1 MSSTRTE
8 ITIEVLQEK
17 LAEIAET
24 REYHEQE
31 LMAAQRQQDA
41 VEESINLLRPPEP
54 LSIYGVRAD
63 DLRELG
69 LEEAL
74 FRLAHA
80 NHGRLDSTTVRPL
93 LVEAELLPRD
103 KSLAPQ
109 VLYGTLSSS
118 PVFDKISRG
127 KYQVSAA
134 FMDIEPPDPTKHDGH
149 APALPPP
156 ISK

>member
-17 LAEIAET
+17 LAEIAEA

-31 LMAAQRQQDA
+31 LMAVQRQQDA
-41 VEESINLLRPPEP
+41 VKESINLLRPPEP
-54 LSIYGVRAD
+54 LSTYGVRAD
-63 DLRELG
+63 ELRG
-69 LEEAL
+69 LSLEDAL

-80 NHGRLDSTTVRPL
+80 NHERLDSTTVRPL

-103 KSLAPQ
+103 KSLASQ
-109 VLYGTLSSS
+109 VLYGTLSSC
-118 PVFDKISRG
+118 PVFDKIGRG

-134 FMDIEPPDPTKHDGH
+134 FMDIETPDP
-149 APALPPP
+149 PEQ
-156 ISK
+156 S